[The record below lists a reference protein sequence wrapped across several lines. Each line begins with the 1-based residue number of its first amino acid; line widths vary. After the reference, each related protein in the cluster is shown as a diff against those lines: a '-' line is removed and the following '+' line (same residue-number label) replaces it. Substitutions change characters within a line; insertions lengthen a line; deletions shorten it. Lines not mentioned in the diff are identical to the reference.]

1 MIRGERHLSANY
13 ADGTENRNT
22 SPSWVNLA
30 TEMNEKD
37 TYGFLNKKVPGMI
50 YIFTCIIAKITILFN
65 TNGCK
70 TYKIRYLYFIS
81 STFQCMAIIRYFHCT
96 SESHVCTSNAANA
109 VNINLLGDSFVYDT

>member
-37 TYGFLNKKVPGMI
+37 IYGFFNKKVPGMI
-50 YIFTCIIAKITILFN
+50 YIFTCIILK
-65 TNGCK
+65 
-70 TYKIRYLYFIS
+70 
-81 STFQCMAIIRYFHCT
+81 
-96 SESHVCTSNAANA
+96 
-109 VNINLLGDSFVYDT
+109 INLILTVVKYVR

>member
-37 TYGFLNKKVPGMI
+37 TYGFLNKNVPGMM
-50 YIFTCIIAKITILFN
+50 YIFTCIILKFTI
-65 TNGCK
+65 
-70 TYKIRYLYFIS
+70 
-81 STFQCMAIIRYFHCT
+81 
-96 SESHVCTSNAANA
+96 
-109 VNINLLGDSFVYDT
+109 